1 MELQT
6 FIIGLTTVVL
16 LIVLYDKSVNK
27 NTNNR
32 Q

>member
-6 FIIGLTTVVL
+6 FIIGLVTVVV